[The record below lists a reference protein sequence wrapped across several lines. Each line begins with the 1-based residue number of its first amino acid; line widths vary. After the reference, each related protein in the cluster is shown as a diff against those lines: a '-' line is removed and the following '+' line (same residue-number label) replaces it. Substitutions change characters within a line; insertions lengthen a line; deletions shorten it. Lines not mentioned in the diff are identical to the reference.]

1 MWSIYKT
8 DKPPPTTKFLYAFFV
23 VFCLY
28 WKVILGWK
36 VYLKTI
42 GILQFRKY
50 HMCTEQWPCKVKLLL
65 VFWCQT
71 WEMNRQSTE
80 DCRAVKIL
88 CVILSGEFVQT
99 HENEWNQEWILRLT
113 MDFGEL
119 FCVNIGSSLV
129 KKIKST
135 ILTSNVD
142 NGRECV
148 GTETYMGDLCA
159 SHSVLL

>member
-1 MWSIYKT
+1 
-8 DKPPPTTKFLYAFFV
+8 
-23 VFCLY
+23 
-28 WKVILGWK
+28 
-36 VYLKTI
+36 
-42 GILQFRKY
+42 
-50 HMCTEQWPCKVKLLL
+50 
-65 VFWCQT
+65 
-71 WEMNRQSTE
+71 
-80 DCRAVKIL
+80 
-88 CVILSGEFVQT
+88 
-99 HENEWNQEWILRLT
+99 